1 MIDNKFLSD
10 AREKL
15 AGFSA
20 LVSGKEKELNEMKAR
35 QEKDWNDIR
44 LNQQVKVV
52 EDFVQSYKALVKG
65 FDDFAELLKICT
77 EAELVDEYKRL
88 ETDFNEFYLST
99 LLTGKYDGCDAI
111 INITAG
117 AGGTEA
123 QDWADMVLRM
133 LLRYCEQLDF
143 KAELTDKLDGDGAG
157 IKGASVAVSG
167 VNAYGILK
175 SESGV
180 HRLVRISPFDSN
192 ARRHTSFCAVEIVPI
207 IEKTNLVIE
216 DKDLRVDVYRASG
229 AGGQHVNRTES
240 AVRITHLPTGVV
252 VTCQS
257 GRSQIK
263 NRETAMQNLVSKLE
277 FLHYEN
283 EQRKLKN
290 LQPVQMKI
298 EWGSQIRSYVMCP
311 YTMVKD
317 HRTGCETSNVDK
329 VMDGDLKAFTD
340 AYLIWVSQGSPVRK

>member
-1 MIDNKFLSD
+1 MDLKIIQESI
-10 AREKL
+10 EKL
-15 AGFSA
+15 KSFVLMIST
-20 LVSGKEKELNEMKAR
+20 KEKELEELKKL
-35 QEKDWNDIR
+35 QEQDWNDVSRNKKIS
-44 LNQQVKVV
+44 VIS
-52 EDFVQSYKALVKG
+52 DFVETYKNLLRSHEEFLELVKL
-65 FDDFAELLKICT
+65 FPES
-77 EAELVDEYKRL
+77 ELVDEYKKL
-88 ETDFNEFYLST
+88 TTEFDGFYMKT
-99 LLTGKYDGCDAI
+99 LLSEKYDANDCVV
-111 INITAG
+111 NITAG

-123 QDWADMVLRM
+123 QDWAEIVLRM
-133 LLRYCEQLDF
+133 LLRFCEENDF
-143 KAELTDKLDGDGAG
+143 SVEITDHLDGDGAG
-157 IKGASVAVSG
+157 IKGASFNVKG
-167 VNAYGILK
+167 HNAYGILK
-175 SESGV
+175 SEGGV

-192 ARRHTSFCAVEIVPI
+192 SRRHTSFCAVEVVPL

-263 NRETAMQNLVSKLE
+263 NRETAMQNLTSKLE

-283 EQRKLKN
+283 ERRKAKS

-317 HRTGCETSNVDK
+317 HRTGYETSNVQK
-329 VMDGDLKAFTD
+329 VLDGDLKGFSD
-340 AYLIWVSQGSPVRK
+340 SWLLHGHKGE

>member
-1 MIDNKFLSD
+1 MIDNRFITDS
-10 AREKL
+10 REKL

-20 LVSGKEKELNEMKAR
+20 MVAKRESELVNMKAR
-35 QEKDWNDIR
+35 QEKDWNDAR
-44 LNQQVKVV
+44 LNQQIKAG
-52 EDFVQSYKALVKG
+52 EQFIQDYKNLAKG

-77 EAELVDEYKRL
+77 EAELAAEYKHL
-88 ETDFNEFYLST
+88 ETDFNAFYLST
-99 LLTGKYDGCDAI
+99 LLVGKYDGCDAI

-123 QDWADMVLRM
+123 QDWAAMVLRM
-133 LLRYCEQLDF
+133 LLRYCEQSDF
-143 KAELTDKLDGDGAG
+143 KTELTDRLDGDGAG
-157 IKGASVAVSG
+157 IKGASITVGG
-167 VNAYGILK
+167 VNSYGILK

-192 ARRHTSFCAVEIVPI
+192 SRRHTSFCAVEIVPV
-207 IEKTNLVIE
+207 IEKTGIVIE
-216 DKDLRVDVYRASG
+216 DKDLRVDVFRSSG
-229 AGGQHVNRTES
+229 AGGQHVNKTES

-252 VTCQS
+252 VTCQN
-257 GRSQIK
+257 GRSQIQ
-263 NRETAMQNLVSKLE
+263 NRETAMQNLRSKLE
-277 FLHYEN
+277 FIHYEN

-298 EWGSQIRSYVMCP
+298 EWGSQIRSYVLCP

-329 VMDGDLKAFTD
+329 VLDGDLKIFTD
-340 AYLIWVSQGSPVRK
+340 AYLIREHGKC

>member
-1 MIDNKFLSD
+1 MDTKIISDNL
-10 AREKL
+10 EKL
-15 AGFSA
+15 RTLSSMISA
-20 LVSGKEKELNEMKAR
+20 KESEVTELKKL
-35 QEKDWNDIR
+35 QEQDWNDIAR
-44 LNQQVKVV
+44 NKKITALG
-52 EDFVQSYKALVKG
+52 DFVATYHALVRGNEEFLELVKL
-65 FDDFAELLKICT
+65 FPENELL
-77 EAELVDEYKRL
+77 DEYKRL
-88 ETDFNEFYLST
+88 TSEFDEFYMKT
-99 LLTGKYDGCDAI
+99 LLSDKYDSNDCV

-123 QDWADMVLRM
+123 QDWAEIVLRM
-133 LLRYCEQLDF
+133 LLRFCEQNDF
-143 KAELTDKLDGDGAG
+143 TVEVTDHLDGDGAG
-157 IKGASVAVSG
+157 IKGASFTVSG
-167 VNAYGILK
+167 HNAYGILK

-192 ARRHTSFCAVEIVPI
+192 SRRHTSFCAVEVVPV
-207 IEKTNLVIE
+207 IEKTNLVLE

-240 AVRITHLPTGVV
+240 AVRITHIPTGVV

-317 HRTGCETSNVDK
+317 HRTGHETSNVQK
-329 VMDGDLKAFTD
+329 VMDGDLKGFSD
-340 AYLIWVSQGSPVRK
+340 AWLLHGQKG